1 LKHTSDN
8 LEYAFFV
15 KGNMM
20 SDITV
25 KKVSSKSELNQFI
38 KFPWK
43 IYKDDKYWVPPL
55 LMEQKTLLDKEK
67 NPFFKAAEADYFLA
81 YRNGEIVGRIA
92 AIKNDLHLK
101 YHNDNSGQFGFFECI
116 NDQQVANALFDAVK
130 NWMKEKGL
138 KFIKGP
144 ANPSS
149 NDIYGM
155 LVEGFDD
162 SPRLLMPY
170 NPEYYIKLCENYG
183 MKKAKDLFAWK
194 IVNEKLMASEKL
206 KRGQEL
212 VRKRYNLK
220 ISQLDMKNFQ
230 KDLEKFKY
238 VYNKAWAPNWGF
250 VPMTEEQIDAMAKD
264 MKPLAEPSLVLFGE
278 IDGELVGAA
287 LVMLD
292 YNYIFRTMNG
302 RLLPFNFIKL
312 FTQKKKIKW
321 ARILTLG
328 IIPEFQ
334 KRGLDAVFYWEIVNR
349 AANIG
354 IRLGEASWVLEDND
368 MMNRG
373 LELMNGER
381 YKRYRIWELGV

>member
-1 LKHTSDN
+1 MEGTTMK
-8 LEYAFFV
+8 E
-15 KGNMM
+15 
-20 SDITV
+20 ITV
-25 KKVSSKSELNQFI
+25 KPVTTKSELNQFI

-55 LMEQKTLLDKEK
+55 LMEQKTLLDKQK
-67 NPFFKAAEADYFLA
+67 NPFFKAATAEYFLA
-81 YRNGEIVGRIA
+81 FRNGEIVGRIA
-92 AIKNDLHLK
+92 AIKNDIHLK
-101 YHNDNSGQFGFFECI
+101 YHNDSSGQYGFFECI
-116 NDQQVANALFDAVK
+116 NDQQVANALFDKAK
-130 NWMKEKGL
+130 SWIKEKGL
-138 KFIKGP
+138 KYMRGP

-183 MKKAKDLFAWK
+183 MKKAKDMYAWK
-194 IVNEKLMASEKL
+194 LVNEKLMASEKL
-206 KRGQEL
+206 RRGQEL
-212 VRKRYNLK
+212 VRKRYNMK

-230 KDLEKFKY
+230 KDLEKFKF

-278 IDGELVGAA
+278 IDDKLVGAA

-292 YNYIFRTMNG
+292 YNVIFKQMNG
-302 RLLPFNFIKL
+302 RLFPFNFIKL
-312 FTQKKKIKW
+312 FTQKKKIKY

-328 IIPEFQ
+328 IIPEHQ
-334 KRGLDAVFYWEIVNR
+334 KKGLDTIFYWEIVNR
-349 AANIG
+349 AADIG

-373 LELMNGER
+373 LELMNAER
-381 YKRYRIWELGV
+381 YKKYRIWEVEV

>member
-1 LKHTSDN
+1 MQ
-8 LEYAFFV
+8 E
-15 KGNMM
+15 
-20 SDITV
+20 ITV
-25 KKVSSKSELNQFI
+25 KKVSTKNELDQFI

-43 IYKDDKYWVPPL
+43 IYKNDKYWVPPL
-55 LMEQKTLLDKEK
+55 LMEQKTLLDKQK
-67 NPFFKAAEADYFLA
+67 NPFFKAASADYFLA
-81 YRNGEIVGRIA
+81 YRNNEIVGRIA

-101 YHNDNSGQFGFFECI
+101 YHNDDSGQFGFFECI
-116 NDQQVANALFDAVK
+116 NDQQIANALFDAAK

-138 KFIKGP
+138 KFMNGP

-162 SPRLLMPY
+162 SPRLLMSY

-183 MKKAKDLFAWK
+183 MKKGKDLFAWK

-212 VRKRYNLK
+212 VRKRYNVK
-220 ISQLDMKNFQ
+220 ITQLDMKNFQ

-250 VPMTEEQIDAMAKD
+250 VPLTEEQIDAMAKD
-264 MKPLAEPSLVLFGE
+264 MKPLAEPSIVLFGE
-278 IDGELVGAA
+278 IEDKLIGAA

-302 RLLPFNFIKL
+302 RLLPFNFLKL

-334 KRGLDAVFYWEIVNR
+334 KKGLDTIFYWEIVTR
-349 AANIG
+349 AAEIG

-373 LELMNGER
+373 LELMNAER
-381 YKRYRIWELGV
+381 YKRYRIWEVEV

>member
-1 LKHTSDN
+1 M
-8 LEYAFFV
+8 

-20 SDITV
+20 SEITV
-25 KKVSSKSELNQFI
+25 KKVSSKSDLNEFI

-43 IYKDDKYWVPPL
+43 IYKGDVHWVPPL
-55 LMEQKTLLDKEK
+55 LMEQKTLLDKQK

-81 YRNGEIVGRIA
+81 YRNGEIIGRIA
-92 AIKNDLHLK
+92 AVKNDLHLK
-101 YHNDNSGQFGFFECI
+101 YHTDDSGQFGFFECI
-116 NDQQVANALFDAVK
+116 NDQQVANALFDAAK

-138 KFIKGP
+138 KFMKGP

-155 LVEGFDD
+155 LIEGFDD

-183 MKKAKDLFAWK
+183 MKKGKDMFAWK

-278 IDGELVGAA
+278 IDGQLVGAA

-302 RLLPFNFIKL
+302 RLLPFNFLKL

-381 YKRYRIWELGV
+381 YKRYRIWEVGV

>member
-1 LKHTSDN
+1 MEGSKMH
-8 LEYAFFV
+8 E
-15 KGNMM
+15 
-20 SDITV
+20 ITV
-25 KKVSSKSELNQFI
+25 KPVTTKSELSQFI

-43 IYKDDKYWVPPL
+43 IYKDDKHWVPPL
-55 LMEQKTLLDKEK
+55 LLEQKALLDKQK
-67 NPFFKAAEADYFLA
+67 NPFFKAAAAEYFLA
-81 YRNGEIVGRIA
+81 FRNGEPVGRIA
-92 AIKNDLHLK
+92 AIKNDVHLK
-101 YHNDNSGQFGFFECI
+101 YHNDDSGQFGFFECI
-116 NDQQVANALFDAVK
+116 NDQQVANALFDTAK
-130 NWMKEKGL
+130 SWMKEKGL
-138 KFIKGP
+138 KYMRGP

-149 NDIYGM
+149 NDIYAM
-155 LVEGFDD
+155 LIEGFDD
-162 SPRLLMPY
+162 SPRLLMSY

-183 MKKAKDLFAWK
+183 MKKAKDMYAWK
-194 IVNEKLMASEKL
+194 LVNEKLMESEKL

-230 KDLEKFKY
+230 RDLEKFKF

-264 MKPLAEPSLVLFGE
+264 MKPIAEPSLVLFGE
-278 IDGELVGAA
+278 IEGKLIGAA

-292 YNYIFRTMNG
+292 YNFIFKQMNG
-302 RLLPFNFIKL
+302 RLFPFNFIKL

-328 IIPEFQ
+328 IIPEYQ
-334 KRGLDAVFYWEIVNR
+334 KKGLDTIFYWEIVNR
-349 AANIG
+349 AADIG

-373 LELMNGER
+373 LELMNAER
-381 YKRYRIWELGV
+381 YKKYRIWEVEV